1 MSTFK
6 IYFFLLTIAGPGL
19 QVSGGPAGPAA

>member
-19 QVSGGPAGPAA
+19 QVSWPEVLQL